1 MTPFALCW
9 KKLDCFLII
18 FISKLTKKN
27 VETMKNSNKTSKQRS
42 KDTTLKIIKNNG
54 FDAALLN
61 LGIKFIPNP
70 SEK

>member
-1 MTPFALCW
+1 
-9 KKLDCFLII
+9 
-18 FISKLTKKN
+18 
-27 VETMKNSNKTSKQRS
+27 MKNSNKTSKQRS

>member
-1 MTPFALCW
+1 LEKVGLFFDYIYFKAY
-9 KKLDCFLII
+9 
-18 FISKLTKKN
+18 KKN

-70 SEK
+70 REK